1 MTTMTDPATR
11 PSEVRVHPL
20 RWLGQRD
27 RGFAALRRAT
37 RAAIIMPA
45 MFALGDKVIGNPQV
59 ATFAA
64 FGSFAMLLLVDFG
77 GSMAERLQ
85 AEAALAV
92 TGGVF
97 VCLATLASQ
106 TVWLAAVAMAVA
118 GFGVI
123 FAGVV
128 SSVLAGATTALL
140 LAFILPVSLAAPAS
154 AVPDRLAGWGMAAG
168 VALVATALL
177 WPAPVRDRLRDAAAA
192 ACRALA
198 ARLRAGVAYHLSRMA
213 GQFAPDRDH
222 AAAQAD
228 QAVEA
233 LRSAFLATPYRPTGL
248 STPARTT
255 VRLVDE
261 LIWLNSIVIQP
272 GLHRGGVHRAALVVR
287 EAAAAV
293 LGRAADLLETRGGSS
308 DELGAALTELAAA
321 HAKMQE
327 GVTAGL
333 PVWSLRPAS
342 DPAVAGPLVGPGPSV
357 GDPAAGGEPVSEF
370 ITSLDPAF
378 RAEELSYAVSLIAR
392 TAGLTAAA
400 ERRSW
405 RDRWLGRQPEGVPGT
420 LSAARERITSY
431 LEPHS
436 VWLHNSLRG
445 AAGLGLAVLAAR
457 LAGVQH
463 SFWVVLGA
471 LSVLRSNALNTGQD
485 AVRAMLGTVAGFIVG
500 AALLVGIGTNTTL
513 LWFLLPLAVFL
524 AGVAPACISFAGG
537 QAAFT
542 LTVVILFSILQ
553 PTGWRVGLVRIED
566 VAIGVGVSLAVGVLF
581 WPRGAA
587 PALRQA
593 LAQAYAD
600 GAGYLAST
608 VRSGMSSGDPGIP
621 ALPAVAGDAARA
633 AAASRRLDDA
643 FRTYLAERG
652 AKRLPLAD
660 VAGLVTGVAGLR
672 LEADA
677 VLDLW
682 RADDGR
688 AGGDVA
694 AARQEILGIA
704 DRVTGWYDGL
714 ATTLITGGELP
725 QPLAAD
731 KAADGRLIRAVRRD
745 LLDNDGRA
753 TATAVRIIW
762 TGDHLDVI
770 CRQQAA
776 IISPA
781 RDAHADTRHPRPRA
795 QAGAERDPAKD
806 EHEESTENDAEQHRR
821 ADPPRLRR
829 MAPGRQ
835 GPGRRGHGR
844 PLRARWGA
852 RDPGRAGPVA

>member
-1 MTTMTDPATR
+1 MPDMRLAHL
-11 PSEVRVHPL
+11 HPL

-37 RAAIIMPA
+37 RTAIVMPA
-45 MFALGDKVIGNPQV
+45 MFALGDKVIGNPQL

-77 GSMAERLQ
+77 GPMAERLQ
-85 AEAALAV
+85 AQAALAV

-97 VCLATLASQ
+97 VCLATLASG
-106 TVWLAAVAMAVA
+106 TAWGAAVAMAVA

-123 FAGVV
+123 FAGVI
-128 SSVLAGATTALL
+128 SAVLAGATTALL

-154 AVPDRLAGWGMAAG
+154 AVPDRLAGWGMAGG

-177 WPAPVRDRLRDAAAA
+177 WPAPARDRLRGAAAA
-192 ACRALA
+192 AARALA
-198 ARLRAGVAYHLSRMA
+198 ARLRAGVAYLLSDMDE
-213 GQFAPDRDH
+213 QFAVDREH

-233 LRSAFLATPYRPTGL
+233 LRRAFLATPYRPTGL

-261 LIWLNSIVIQP
+261 LNWLNSIVIHP
-272 GLHRGGVHRAALVVR
+272 GLDHGGGNRAALRVK

-293 LGRAADLLETRGGSS
+293 LDRAAALLDSMGASS
-308 DELGAALTELAAA
+308 DELDAALAELAAA

-327 GVTAGL
+327 GLTTDL
-333 PVWSLRPAS
+333 PVRSQRPAS
-342 DPAVAGPLVGPGPSV
+342 DPAA
-357 GDPAAGGEPVSEF
+357 DGEPAGEF

-392 TAGLTAAA
+392 NAGLTAAA

-405 RDRWLGRQPEGVPGT
+405 RERWLGRQPEGVPGT

-457 LAGVQH
+457 LTGVQH

-485 AVRAMLGTVAGFIVG
+485 AVRAMLGTLAGFIAG
-500 AALLVGIGTNTTL
+500 AALIAGIGTNTTL

-542 LTVVILFSILQ
+542 LTLVILFNILQ
-553 PTGWRVGLVRIED
+553 PAGWRVGLVRVED
-566 VAIGVGVSLAVGVLF
+566 VALGVGVSLVVGVLF

-587 PALRQA
+587 AALRRA

-600 GAGYLAST
+600 GAGYLASA
-608 VRSGMSSGDPGIP
+608 VRSGTSRGDPGTP
-621 ALPAVAGDAARA
+621 ALPALAGDAARA

-643 FRTYLAERG
+643 FRTFLAERG
-652 AKRLPLAD
+652 AKRFPLAD

-682 RADDGR
+682 RGDDGQP
-688 AGGDVA
+688 GGDVA
-694 AARQEILGIA
+694 AARQEILGTA
-704 DRVTGWYDGL
+704 DRVTGWYDAL
-714 ATTLITGGELP
+714 ATTMITGGELP
-725 QPLAAD
+725 QPLADD
-731 KAADGRLIRAVRRD
+731 KAADGRLVRAVRRD
-745 LLDNDGRA
+745 LLGDDDA
-753 TATAVRIIW
+753 ASATAVRMIW
-762 TGDHLDVI
+762 TGDHLDVV
-770 CRQQAA
+770 RRLQAA

-781 RDAHADTRHPRPRA
+781 RATAGQPAGGRIIPPLPRRFLA
-795 QAGAERDPAKD
+795 L
-806 EHEESTENDAEQHRR
+806 
-821 ADPPRLRR
+821 LR
-829 MAPGRQ
+829 
-835 GPGRRGHGR
+835 
-844 PLRARWGA
+844 
-852 RDPGRAGPVA
+852 

>member
-1 MTTMTDPATR
+1 MR
-11 PSEVRVHPL
+11 
-20 RWLGQRD
+20 
-27 RGFAALRRAT
+27 LRR
-37 RAAIIMPA
+37 
-45 MFALGDKVIGNPQV
+45 
-59 ATFAA
+59 
-64 FGSFAMLLLVDFG
+64 S
-77 GSMAERLQ
+77 
-85 AEAALAV
+85 
-92 TGGVF
+92 
-97 VCLATLASQ
+97 
-106 TVWLAAVAMAVA
+106 
-118 GFGVI
+118 
-123 FAGVV
+123 
-128 SSVLAGATTALL
+128 
-140 LAFILPVSLAAPAS
+140 
-154 AVPDRLAGWGMAAG
+154 
-168 VALVATALL
+168 
-177 WPAPVRDRLRDAAAA
+177 
-192 ACRALA
+192 
-198 ARLRAGVAYHLSRMA
+198 
-213 GQFAPDRDH
+213 
-222 AAAQAD
+222 D

-272 GLHRGGVHRAALVVR
+272 GLHRDGVNRAALRVK

-293 LGRAADLLETRGGSS
+293 LDRAADLLDSRGGSS

-333 PVWSLRPAS
+333 PARSLRPAS
-342 DPAVAGPLVGPGPSV
+342 DPAVAGSLAGPEPPV
-357 GDPAAGGEPVSEF
+357 GDPAAGGGPVSEF

-392 TAGLTAAA
+392 TVELTAAA

-405 RDRWLGRQPEGVPGT
+405 RERWLGRQPEGVPGT

-445 AAGLGLAVLAAR
+445 AAGLGLAVLVAR
-457 LAGVQH
+457 LTGVQH
-463 SFWVVLGA
+463 SFWVILGA

-485 AVRAMLGTVAGFIVG
+485 AVRAMLGTLAGFIVG

-542 LTVVILFSILQ
+542 LTVVILFNILQ

-566 VAIGVGVSLAVGVLF
+566 VALGVGVSLVVGVLF

-600 GAGYLAST
+600 GAGYLADT
-608 VRSGMSSGDPGIP
+608 VRFGMSRGDPGTP
-621 ALPAVAGDAARA
+621 AAPAPGGDAARA

-643 FRTYLAERG
+643 FRTFLAERG
-652 AKRLPLAD
+652 AKRFPLAG
-660 VAGLVTGVAGLR
+660 VAGLVTGVAVLR

-694 AARQEILGIA
+694 GARQEILGTA

-714 ATTLITGGELP
+714 ATTMITGGELP
-725 QPLAAD
+725 QPLAHD
-731 KAADGRLIRAVRRD
+731 KAADSRLVRAVRRD
-745 LLDNDGRA
+745 LLGDDGRA
-753 TATAVRIIW
+753 SATAVRMIW

-770 CRQQAA
+770 CRLQAA

-781 RDAHADTRHPRPRA
+781 RANAPRPA
-795 QAGAERDPAKD
+795 PNA
-806 EHEESTENDAEQHRR
+806 TRR
-821 ADPPRLRR
+821 
-829 MAPGRQ
+829 
-835 GPGRRGHGR
+835 
-844 PLRARWGA
+844 
-852 RDPGRAGPVA
+852 

>member
-1 MTTMTDPATR
+1 MPDMR
-11 PSEVRVHPL
+11 PPHLHPL

-37 RAAIIMPA
+37 RTAIIMPA
-45 MFALGDKVIGNPQV
+45 LFALGDKVIGNPQL

-77 GSMAERLQ
+77 GPMAERLQ

-106 TVWLAAVAMAVA
+106 TAWLAAVAMAVA

-140 LAFILPVSLAAPAS
+140 LAFILPVSLAAPPS

-168 VALVATALL
+168 VALGATALL
-177 WPAPVRDRLRDAAAA
+177 WPAPARDRLRGAAAA

-198 ARLRAGVAYHLSRMA
+198 ARLRAGVAYLLSGMDE
-213 GQFAPDRDH
+213 QFALDRDH
-222 AAAQAD
+222 AVAQAD

-248 STPARTT
+248 SAPARTT

-272 GLHRGGVHRAALVVR
+272 GLHRDGVNRTALRVK

-293 LGRAADLLETRGGSS
+293 LDPAADLLDSRGGSS
-308 DELGAALTELAAA
+308 DELDAALTELAAA
-321 HAKMQE
+321 HAKLQE

-333 PVWSLRPAS
+333 PARSLRPAS
-342 DPAVAGPLVGPGPSV
+342 DPAA
-357 GDPAAGGEPVSEF
+357 DGGPVSEF
-370 ITSLDPAF
+370 VTSLDPAF

-392 TAGLTAAA
+392 TVELTAAA

-405 RDRWLGRQPEGVPGT
+405 RERWLGRQPEGVPGT

-457 LAGVQH
+457 LTGVQH

-485 AVRAMLGTVAGFIVG
+485 AVRAMAGTVAGFIVG

-513 LWFLLPLAVFL
+513 LWFLLPVAVFL

-542 LTVVILFSILQ
+542 LTLVILFNILQ

-566 VAIGVGVSLAVGVLF
+566 VAIGVGVSLIVGVLF

-608 VRSGMSSGDPGIP
+608 VRSGTSRGDPGTP
-621 ALPAVAGDAARA
+621 ALPALAGDAARA

-652 AKRLPLAD
+652 TKPFPLAD
-660 VAGLVTGVAGLR
+660 VAGLVTGVTGLR

-682 RADDGR
+682 RGDDGQ
-688 AGGDVA
+688 AGGDPA
-694 AARQEILGIA
+694 AARHEILGIA

-714 ATTLITGGELP
+714 ATTISTGGELP
-725 QPLAAD
+725 QPLAHD
-731 KAADGRLIRAVRRD
+731 KAADGRLVGAVRRD
-745 LLDNDGRA
+745 LLGDDGRA
-753 TATAVRIIW
+753 SATAVRMIW
-762 TGDHLDVI
+762 TGDHLDVV
-770 CRQQAA
+770 RRLQAA

-781 RDAHADTRHPRPRA
+781 RATAGQPAGGRIIPPLPRRFL
-795 QAGAERDPAKD
+795 
-806 EHEESTENDAEQHRR
+806 TL
-821 ADPPRLRR
+821 LR
-829 MAPGRQ
+829 
-835 GPGRRGHGR
+835 
-844 PLRARWGA
+844 
-852 RDPGRAGPVA
+852 

>member
-1 MTTMTDPATR
+1 
-11 PSEVRVHPL
+11 
-20 RWLGQRD
+20 
-27 RGFAALRRAT
+27 
-37 RAAIIMPA
+37 
-45 MFALGDKVIGNPQV
+45 
-59 ATFAA
+59 
-64 FGSFAMLLLVDFG
+64 
-77 GSMAERLQ
+77 
-85 AEAALAV
+85 
-92 TGGVF
+92 
-97 VCLATLASQ
+97 
-106 TVWLAAVAMAVA
+106 
-118 GFGVI
+118 
-123 FAGVV
+123 
-128 SSVLAGATTALL
+128 VLAGATTALL

-154 AVPDRLAGWGMAAG
+154 AVPDRLAGWGMAGG

-177 WPAPVRDRLRDAAAA
+177 WPAPARDRLRGAAAA
-192 ACRALA
+192 ACQALA
-198 ARLRAGVAYHLSRMA
+198 ARLRAGIAYLLSGMDE
-213 GQFAPDRDH
+213 QFALDRDH

-261 LIWLNSIVIQP
+261 LNWLNSIVIQP
-272 GLHRGGVHRAALVVR
+272 GLHRDGVNRAALRVK

-293 LGRAADLLETRGGSS
+293 LDRAADLLDSRGGSS
-308 DELGAALTELAAA
+308 DELDAVLTELAAA

-327 GVTAGL
+327 GVTADL
-333 PVWSLRPAS
+333 PVRSLRPAS
-342 DPAVAGPLVGPGPSV
+342 DPA
-357 GDPAAGGEPVSEF
+357 AGGGPVSEF

-392 TAGLTAAA
+392 NVELTAAA

-405 RDRWLGRQPEGVPGT
+405 RERWLGRQPEGVPGT

-457 LAGVQH
+457 LTGVQH

-485 AVRAMLGTVAGFIVG
+485 AVRAMLGTVAGFIAG

-513 LWFLLPLAVFL
+513 LWFLLPLAVLL
-524 AGVAPACISFAGG
+524 AGVAPAVISFAGG

-542 LTVVILFSILQ
+542 LTLVILFNILQ

-566 VAIGVGVSLAVGVLF
+566 VAIGAGVSLVVGVLF

-608 VRSGMSSGDPGIP
+608 VRFGMSRGDPRMP
-621 ALPAVAGDAARA
+621 APAALAGDAARA

-660 VAGLVTGVAGLR
+660 VAGLVTGVVGLR

-682 RADDGR
+682 RGDDGQ

-694 AARQEILGIA
+694 AARHEILGTA
-704 DRVTGWYDGL
+704 ERVTDWYNSL
-714 ATTLITGGELP
+714 ATTMITGGELP
-725 QPLAAD
+725 QPLAHD
-731 KAADGRLIRAVRRD
+731 KAADARLVRAVRRD
-745 LLDNDGRA
+745 LLGDDGRA
-753 TATAVRIIW
+753 SATAVRMIW
-762 TGDHLDVI
+762 TGDHLDVV
-770 CRQQAA
+770 RRLQAA

-781 RDAHADTRHPRPRA
+781 RATAGQPPGGRIIPPLPRRFLA
-795 QAGAERDPAKD
+795 L
-806 EHEESTENDAEQHRR
+806 
-821 ADPPRLRR
+821 LR
-829 MAPGRQ
+829 
-835 GPGRRGHGR
+835 
-844 PLRARWGA
+844 
-852 RDPGRAGPVA
+852 

>member
-1 MTTMTDPATR
+1 MPDRRLAHL
-11 PSEVRVHPL
+11 HPL

-27 RGFAALRRAT
+27 SGFAALRRAT
-37 RAAIIMPA
+37 RTAIIMPA
-45 MFALGDKVIGNPQV
+45 MFALGDKVIGNPQL

-77 GSMAERLQ
+77 GPIAERLQ
-85 AEAALAV
+85 AQAALAV

-106 TVWLAAVAMAVA
+106 TVWLAAVAMAVV

-140 LAFILPVSLAAPAS
+140 LAFILPVSLAAPPS
-154 AVPDRLAGWGMAAG
+154 AVPDRLAGWGMAGG
-168 VALVATALL
+168 VALIAIL
-177 WPAPVRDRLRDAAAA
+177 WPVPARDRLRGAAAV

-198 ARLRAGVAYHLSRMA
+198 ARLRAGVAYLLSGMDE
-213 GQFAPDRDH
+213 QFALDRDH

-228 QAVEA
+228 QSVEA

-248 STPARTT
+248 STPAKTT

-261 LIWLNSIVIQP
+261 LIWLNGIVIQP
-272 GLHRGGVHRAALVVR
+272 GLHRDGVNRAALRVK

-293 LGRAADLLETRGGSS
+293 LDRAADLLGSRGGSS
-308 DELGAALTELAAA
+308 DELDAALTELAAA

-327 GVTAGL
+327 GVTADL
-333 PVWSLRPAS
+333 PVRSLRTAS
-342 DPAVAGPLVGPGPSV
+342 DPAV
-357 GDPAAGGEPVSEF
+357 GGEPVSEF

-378 RAEELSYAVSLIAR
+378 RAEELSYAVSLVAR
-392 TAGLTAAA
+392 NVELTAAA
-400 ERRSW
+400 ERRGW
-405 RDRWLGRQPEGVPGT
+405 RERWLGRQPAGVPGT

-445 AAGLGLAVLAAR
+445 AAGLGLAVLASR
-457 LAGVQH
+457 LTEVQH

-524 AGVAPACISFAGG
+524 AGVAPAVISFAGG

-542 LTVVILFSILQ
+542 LTLVILFNIIQ

-566 VAIGVGVSLAVGVLF
+566 VALGVGVSLVVGVLF

-608 VRSGMSSGDPGIP
+608 VRSGTARGDPGTP

-652 AKRLPLAD
+652 AKRFPLAD
-660 VAGLVTGVAGLR
+660 VAGLVTGVVGLR

-682 RADDGR
+682 RGGDGQ

-694 AARQEILGIA
+694 AARHEILGTA
-704 DRVTGWYDGL
+704 ERVTGWYDRL
-714 ATTLITGGELP
+714 ATTMITGGELP
-725 QPLAAD
+725 QPLAHD
-731 KAADGRLIRAVRRD
+731 KAADGRLVRAVR
-745 LLDNDGRA
+745 
-753 TATAVRIIW
+753 
-762 TGDHLDVI
+762 
-770 CRQQAA
+770 
-776 IISPA
+776 S
-781 RDAHADTRHPRPRA
+781 
-795 QAGAERDPAKD
+795 
-806 EHEESTENDAEQHRR
+806 
-821 ADPPRLRR
+821 
-829 MAPGRQ
+829 
-835 GPGRRGHGR
+835 
-844 PLRARWGA
+844 
-852 RDPGRAGPVA
+852 

>member
-1 MTTMTDPATR
+1 MPGMRLAHL
-11 PSEVRVHPL
+11 HPL

-27 RGFAALRRAT
+27 RGFTALRRAART
-37 RAAIIMPA
+37 AIIMPA
-45 MFALGDKVIGNPQV
+45 MFALGDKVIGNPQL

-77 GSMAERLQ
+77 GPMTERLQ
-85 AEAALAV
+85 AQAALAV

-106 TVWLAAVAMAVA
+106 TAWLAAVAMAVA

-154 AVPDRLAGWGMAAG
+154 AVPERLAGWAMAAG
-168 VALVATALL
+168 VALVAIALL
-177 WPAPVRDRLRDAAAA
+177 WPAPAHDPLRGAAAA

-198 ARLRAGVAYHLSRMA
+198 ARLRAGVAYLLSGMDE
-213 GQFAPDRDH
+213 QFALDRDH

-233 LRSAFLATPYRPTGL
+233 LRSAFLAMPYRPTGL

-261 LIWLNSIVIQP
+261 LNWLNSIVTQP
-272 GLHRGGVHRAALVVR
+272 GLHRDGVHRVALRVK

-293 LGRAADLLETRGGSS
+293 LDRAADLLDSRGGSGPCGG
-308 DELGAALTELAAA
+308 DEPRRRAWHELAAA
-321 HAKMQE
+321 RTDMQE
-327 GVTAGL
+327 NVLTGL
-333 PVWSLRPAS
+333 PAEG
-342 DPAVAGPLVGPGPSV
+342 A
-357 GDPAAGGEPVSEF
+357 EPVSEF

-392 TAGLTAAA
+392 TVGLTAAA

-405 RDRWLGRQPEGVPGT
+405 RERWLGRQPAGVPGT

-445 AAGLGLAVLAAR
+445 AAGLGLAVLVAR
-457 LAGVQH
+457 LTGVQH

-485 AVRAMLGTVAGFIVG
+485 AVRAILGTVAGFIAG

-513 LWFLLPLAVFL
+513 LWFLLPLAIFL
-524 AGVAPACISFAGG
+524 AGVAPAVISFAGG

-566 VAIGVGVSLAVGVLF
+566 VAIGVSVSLVVSVLF

-587 PALRQA
+587 AALRQA
-593 LAQAYAD
+593 LARRTPTARATSPGRCD
-600 GAGYLAST
+600 SGCHAAIRARPRSPLRPATRPGPRRHRAGLMT
-608 VRSGMSSGDPGIP
+608 RSG
-621 ALPAVAGDAARA
+621 R
-633 AAASRRLDDA
+633 
-643 FRTYLAERG
+643 YLAERG
-652 AKRLPLAD
+652 PKRMPLAD

-682 RADDGR
+682 QGGDGP
-688 AGGDVA
+688 AGGDLA
-694 AARQEILGIA
+694 AARLEILGTAERI
-704 DRVTGWYDGL
+704 TGWYDGL
-714 ATTLITGGELP
+714 ATTVITGGELHR
-725 QPLAAD
+725 PLAHD
-731 KAADGRLIRAVRRD
+731 QTADGRLVRAVRRD
-745 LLDNDGRA
+745 LLGNDGQASA
-753 TATAVRIIW
+753 TAIRVIW
-762 TGDHLDVI
+762 TGDHLDVV
-770 CRQQAA
+770 RRLQAA

-781 RDAHADTRHPRPRA
+781 RAN
-795 QAGAERDPAKD
+795 AGQLPAAAAGSRNGAPLAGRVAG
-806 EHEESTENDAEQHRR
+806 HGSTGGAGEGAARR
-821 ADPPRLRR
+821 A
-829 MAPGRQ
+829 
-835 GPGRRGHGR
+835 
-844 PLRARWGA
+844 ARSLDVW
-852 RDPGRAGPVA
+852 P

>member
-1 MTTMTDPATR
+1 MDVLVAKDGIPRCRGGLLHMPEMRLAHL
-11 PSEVRVHPL
+11 HPL

-27 RGFAALRRAT
+27 RDFAALRRAART
-37 RAAIIMPA
+37 AIIMPA

-77 GSMAERLQ
+77 GPMAERLQ

-106 TVWLAAVAMAVA
+106 TVWLAAVSMAVV

-168 VALVATALL
+168 AALVATAVL
-177 WPAPVRDRLRDAAAA
+177 WPAPARDRLRGAAAA

-198 ARLRAGVAYHLSRMA
+198 VRLRAGVAYLLSGMDEQSAR
-213 GQFAPDRDH
+213 DRDH
-222 AAAQAD
+222 AAARAD

-272 GLHRGGVHRAALVVR
+272 GLHRDGVNRAALKVK

-293 LGRAADLLETRGGSS
+293 LDRAADLLDSRGGSS
-308 DELGAALTELAAA
+308 DELDAALTELAAA
-321 HAKMQE
+321 HAKLQE
-327 GVTAGL
+327 GVTADL
-333 PVWSLRPAS
+333 PVRSLRPAS
-342 DPAVAGPLVGPGPSV
+342 D
-357 GDPAAGGEPVSEF
+357 AAPGGERVSEF

-392 TAGLTAAA
+392 NAGLTAAA

-405 RDRWLGRQPEGVPGT
+405 RERWLGRQPEGVPGT
-420 LSAARERITSY
+420 LSTARERITSF

-457 LAGVQH
+457 LTGVQH

-471 LSVLRSNALNTGQD
+471 LSVLRSTALNTGED

-500 AALLVGIGTNTTL
+500 AALLAAIGTNTAL
-513 LWFLLPLAVFL
+513 LWFLLPLAVFF
-524 AGVAPACISFAGG
+524 AGVAPSVISFAGG

-542 LTVVILFSILQ
+542 IILVVLFNIIQ

-566 VAIGVGVSLAVGVLF
+566 VAIGVGVSLVVGVLF

-587 PALRQA
+587 PALRRA

-608 VRSGMSSGDPGIP
+608 VRFGMSHGGAGAPAPP
-621 ALPAVAGDAARA
+621 ALADDAARA

-652 AKRLPLAD
+652 AKRFPLAG
-660 VAGLVTGVAGLR
+660 VAGLVTGVTGLR
-672 LEADA
+672 LEADG

-682 RADDGR
+682 RGDDGR
-688 AGGDVA
+688 ADGDLA
-694 AARQEILGIA
+694 AARQEILGTA
-704 DRVTGWYDGL
+704 ERVTAWYDDL
-714 ATTLITGGELP
+714 AATMITGGELA
-725 QPLAAD
+725 QPLAHD
-731 KAADGRLIRAVRRD
+731 QAADGRLVQAVRHD
-745 LLDNDGRA
+745 LLGNDSKA
-753 TATAVRIIW
+753 STTAVRMIW
-762 TGDHLDVI
+762 TGDHLDVV
-770 CRQQAA
+770 RRLQTA
-776 IISPA
+776 IMSPA
-781 RDAHADTRHPRPRA
+781 RATAGQSADSRTIPPLPRRFRA
-795 QAGAERDPAKD
+795 L
-806 EHEESTENDAEQHRR
+806 
-821 ADPPRLRR
+821 LR
-829 MAPGRQ
+829 
-835 GPGRRGHGR
+835 
-844 PLRARWGA
+844 
-852 RDPGRAGPVA
+852 

>member
-1 MTTMTDPATR
+1 MPDMRLAHM
-11 PSEVRVHPL
+11 HPV

-45 MFALGDKVIGNPQV
+45 MFAVGDKVIGDPQV

-77 GSMAERLQ
+77 GPMAERLQ

-106 TVWLAAVAMAVA
+106 TVWLAAVAMAVV

-154 AVPDRLAGWGMAAG
+154 AVPARLAGWGMAAG
-168 VALVATALL
+168 AALVATALL
-177 WPAPVRDRLRDAAAA
+177 WPAPARDRLRGAAAA

-198 ARLRAGVAYHLSRMA
+198 ARLHAGVAYLRSGMDE
-213 GQFAPDRDH
+213 QFARERDH
-222 AAAQAD
+222 AVAQAD
-228 QAVEA
+228 QAIGA

-261 LIWLNSIVIQP
+261 LNWLNSIVIQP
-272 GLHRGGVHRAALVVR
+272 GIHRGVSQEALRVK

-293 LGRAADLLETRGGSS
+293 LDRAADLLDSRGGSS
-308 DELGAALTELAAA
+308 DELDAALTDLAAA
-321 HAKMQE
+321 RAEMQA
-327 GVTAGL
+327 GVMAHL
-333 PVWSLRPAS
+333 PVRSRRPAS
-342 DPAVAGPLVGPGPSV
+342 G
-357 GDPAAGGEPVSEF
+357 PAADGEPASEF

-378 RAEELSYAVSLIAR
+378 RAKELSYAVSLIAR
-392 TAGLTAAA
+392 NVELTAAA
-400 ERRSW
+400 EQRSW
-405 RDRWLGRQPEGVPGT
+405 RERWLGRQPEGVPGT

-457 LAGVQH
+457 LTGVQH

-485 AVRAMLGTVAGFIVG
+485 AIRAMLGTVVGFVVG
-500 AALLVGIGTNTTL
+500 AGLLAAIGTNTTL
-513 LWFLLPLAVFL
+513 LWFLLPVAVFL
-524 AGVAPACISFAGG
+524 AGVAPAVISFAGG

-542 LTVVILFSILQ
+542 LTVVILFNILQ

-566 VAIGVGVSLAVGVLF
+566 VAIGVGVSLVVGVLF

-593 LAQAYAD
+593 LAQAYTD
-600 GAGYLAST
+600 GAGYLAGT
-608 VRSGMSSGDPGIP
+608 VRSGMSSGDPGMP

-652 AKRLPLAD
+652 AKRFPLAD
-660 VAGLVTGVAGLR
+660 VTGLVTGVAGLR

-682 RADDGR
+682 GGDGGQAD
-688 AGGDVA
+688 GDVA
-694 AARQEILGIA
+694 AARQEILGTA
-704 DRVTGWYDGL
+704 ERVTSWYDGL
-714 ATTLITGGELP
+714 ATTMIAGGELP
-725 QPLAAD
+725 QPLAHD
-731 KAADGRLIRAVRRD
+731 QAADGRLVRAVRRD
-745 LLDNDGRA
+745 LLSDDGTASA
-753 TATAVRIIW
+753 TAIRIIW
-762 TGDHLDVI
+762 TGDHLDVV
-770 CRQQAA
+770 RRLQAA

-781 RDAHADTRHPRPRA
+781 RSTAGQPAGDRIIPPLPTRFL
-795 QAGAERDPAKD
+795 AK
-806 EHEESTENDAEQHRR
+806 
-821 ADPPRLRR
+821 LR
-829 MAPGRQ
+829 
-835 GPGRRGHGR
+835 
-844 PLRARWGA
+844 
-852 RDPGRAGPVA
+852 

>member
-1 MTTMTDPATR
+1 MPDRRLAHL
-11 PSEVRVHPL
+11 HPL

-37 RAAIIMPA
+37 RTAIIMPA
-45 MFALGDKVIGNPQV
+45 MFALGDKVTGNPQL

-77 GSMAERLQ
+77 GPMAERLQ
-85 AEAALAV
+85 AQVALAV
-92 TGGVF
+92 TCGVF

-106 TVWLAAVAMAVA
+106 TAWLAAAAMAVV

-154 AVPDRLAGWGMAAG
+154 AVPDRLAGWGLAGG

-177 WPAPVRDRLRDAAAA
+177 WPAPARDRLRGAAAG

-198 ARLRAGVAYHLSRMA
+198 ARLRAGVAYLLSGMDEQMA
-213 GQFAPDRDH
+213 LDRDQ
-222 AAAQAD
+222 AAAQAG

-233 LRSAFLATPYRPTGL
+233 LRGAFLATPYRPTGL

-272 GLHRGGVHRAALVVR
+272 GLHRDGVNRAALRVK
-287 EAAAAV
+287 ESAAAV
-293 LGRAADLLETRGGSS
+293 LDRAADLLHSRGGSS
-308 DELGAALTELAAA
+308 DELDAALTELAAA
-321 HAKMQE
+321 HAKLQK
-327 GVTAGL
+327 GVTADL
-333 PVWSLRPAS
+333 PVRSLRPAS
-342 DPAVAGPLVGPGPSV
+342 DPAAGGPPAGPAPSA
-357 GDPAAGGEPVSEF
+357 GDPAGEF

-392 TAGLTAAA
+392 SAELTAAA

-405 RDRWLGRQPEGVPGT
+405 RERWLGRQPEGVPGT

-457 LAGVQH
+457 LSGVQH

-485 AVRAMLGTVAGFIVG
+485 AVRALLGTVAGFIVG
-500 AALLVGIGTNTTL
+500 AALLAGIGTNTAL

-524 AGVAPACISFAGG
+524 AGVAPAVISFAGG

-542 LTVVILFSILQ
+542 LTLVILFNIIQ
-553 PTGWRVGLVRIED
+553 PAGWRVGLVRIED
-566 VAIGVGVSLAVGVLF
+566 VAIGVGVSLIVGTLF

-587 PALRQA
+587 PALRHA

-608 VRSGMSSGDPGIP
+608 ERFGTSRGDPGTPAPP
-621 ALPAVAGDAARA
+621 ALANDAARA

-652 AKRLPLAD
+652 AKRFPLAD

-682 RADDGR
+682 RGDDGQ
-688 AGGDVA
+688 AGGDA
-694 AARQEILGIA
+694 AAAQHQILGTA
-704 DRVTGWYDGL
+704 ERVTTWYDDL
-714 ATTLITGGELP
+714 AVIIVSGGEIP
-725 QPLAAD
+725 QPLAHD
-731 KAADGRLIRAVRRD
+731 QAADARLVQAVRHD
-745 LLDNDGRA
+745 LLGNDSNA
-753 TATAVRIIW
+753 
-762 TGDHLDVI
+762 
-770 CRQQAA
+770 
-776 IISPA
+776 
-781 RDAHADTRHPRPRA
+781 
-795 QAGAERDPAKD
+795 
-806 EHEESTENDAEQHRR
+806 ST
-821 ADPPRLRR
+821 
-829 MAPGRQ
+829 
-835 GPGRRGHGR
+835 
-844 PLRARWGA
+844 
-852 RDPGRAGPVA
+852 

>member
-1 MTTMTDPATR
+1 MPDMR
-11 PSEVRVHPL
+11 PPHLHPL

-37 RAAIIMPA
+37 RTAIIMPA
-45 MFALGDKVIGNPQV
+45 LFALGDKVIGNPQL

-77 GSMAERLQ
+77 GPMAERLQ
-85 AEAALAV
+85 AQAALAV

-106 TVWLAAVAMAVA
+106 TAWLAAASMAVA

-140 LAFILPVSLAAPAS
+140 LAFILPVSLAAPPS

-168 VALVATALL
+168 VALGATAFL
-177 WPAPVRDRLRDAAAA
+177 WPAPARDRLRGAAAA

-198 ARLRAGVAYHLSRMA
+198 ARLRAGVAYLLSGMDE
-213 GQFAPDRDH
+213 QFALDRDH
-222 AAAQAD
+222 AVAQAD

-248 STPARTT
+248 SAPARTT

-272 GLHRGGVHRAALVVR
+272 GLHRDGVSRAALRVK
-287 EAAAAV
+287 ESSAAV
-293 LGRAADLLETRGGSS
+293 LDPAADLLDSRGGNS
-308 DELGAALTELAAA
+308 DELDAALTELAAA
-321 HAKMQE
+321 HAKLQE

-333 PVWSLRPAS
+333 PVRSPRPAS
-342 DPAVAGPLVGPGPSV
+342 E
-357 GDPAAGGEPVSEF
+357 PAAGGEPASEF

-405 RDRWLGRQPEGVPGT
+405 RERWLGRQPEGVPGT

-457 LAGVQH
+457 LTGVQH

-513 LWFLLPLAVFL
+513 LWFLLPVAVFL
-524 AGVAPACISFAGG
+524 AGVAPAVISFAGG

-542 LTVVILFSILQ
+542 LTLVILFNILQ

-566 VAIGVGVSLAVGVLF
+566 VAIGVGVSLIVGVLF

-593 LAQAYAD
+593 LAEAYAD

-608 VRSGMSSGDPGIP
+608 VRFGTSRGDPSTP
-621 ALPAVAGDAARA
+621 ALPALAGDAARA

-652 AKRLPLAD
+652 AKPFPLAD

-672 LEADA
+672 S
-677 VLDLW
+677 
-682 RADDGR
+682 
-688 AGGDVA
+688 GG
-694 AARQEILGIA
+694 
-704 DRVTGWYDGL
+704 
-714 ATTLITGGELP
+714 
-725 QPLAAD
+725 
-731 KAADGRLIRAVRRD
+731 
-745 LLDNDGRA
+745 
-753 TATAVRIIW
+753 
-762 TGDHLDVI
+762 
-770 CRQQAA
+770 
-776 IISPA
+776 
-781 RDAHADTRHPRPRA
+781 
-795 QAGAERDPAKD
+795 
-806 EHEESTENDAEQHRR
+806 
-821 ADPPRLRR
+821 
-829 MAPGRQ
+829 
-835 GPGRRGHGR
+835 
-844 PLRARWGA
+844 
-852 RDPGRAGPVA
+852 

>member
-1 MTTMTDPATR
+1 MPGTR
-11 PSEVRVHPL
+11 LAHLHPL
-20 RWLGQRD
+20 RWLGRRD

-37 RAAIIMPA
+37 RTAIIMPA
-45 MFALGDKVIGNPQV
+45 MFALGDKVIGNPQL

-77 GSMAERLQ
+77 GPMAERLQ

-106 TVWLAAVAMAVA
+106 NAWLAAIAMAVV

-140 LAFILPVSLAAPAS
+140 LAFILPVSLAAPVS
-154 AVPDRLAGWGMAAG
+154 AVPERLAGWGMVGG
-168 VALVATALL
+168 VAVVATAFL
-177 WPAPVRDRLRDAAAA
+177 WPAPARDRLRGAAAA

-198 ARLRAGVAYHLSRMA
+198 ARLRAGVAYLLSGMDE
-213 GQFAPDRDH
+213 QFALDRDH

-228 QAVEA
+228 QTVEA

-261 LIWLNSIVIQP
+261 LNWLNSIVIQP
-272 GLHRGGVHRAALVVR
+272 GLHRDGVNRAALRVK

-293 LGRAADLLETRGGSS
+293 LERAAALLDSRGGSS
-308 DELGAALTELAAA
+308 DQLDAALTELAAA

-327 GVTAGL
+327 GVTADL
-333 PVWSLRPAS
+333 PVRSLRSAN
-342 DPAVAGPLVGPGPSV
+342 DPTVAGALVKPEPSAS
-357 GDPAAGGEPVSEF
+357 DPAAGGGPVSEF

-378 RAEELSYAVSLIAR
+378 RAEQLSYAVSLIAR
-392 TAGLTAAA
+392 NVELTAAA

-405 RDRWLGRQPEGVPGT
+405 RERWLGRQPEGVPGT

-445 AAGLGLAVLAAR
+445 AAGLGLAVLASR
-457 LAGVQH
+457 LTGVQH

-485 AVRAMLGTVAGFIVG
+485 ALRAMLGTVAGFIIG

-524 AGVAPACISFAGG
+524 AGVAPAVISFAGG

-542 LTVVILFSILQ
+542 LTLVILFNIIQ

-566 VAIGVGVSLAVGVLF
+566 VAIGVGVSLVVGVLF

-593 LAQAYAD
+593 LAKAYAD
-600 GAGYLAST
+600 GVGYLAST
-608 VRSGMSSGDPGIP
+608 VRFGMSRSDPSTP
-621 ALPAVAGDAARA
+621 ALPALAGDATWA

-652 AKRLPLAD
+652 AKRFPLAD
-660 VAGLVTGVAGLR
+660 VAGLVTGVIGLR

-677 VLDLW
+677 ILELW
-682 RADDGR
+682 RGDDGQ
-688 AGGDVA
+688 AGGNVA
-694 AARQEILGIA
+694 AARHEILGTA
-704 DRVTGWYDGL
+704 ERVTGWYDGL
-714 ATTLITGGELP
+714 ATTMIAGGELP
-725 QPLAAD
+725 QPLAHD
-731 KAADGRLIRAVRRD
+731 KAADGRLVRAVRRD
-745 LLDNDGRA
+745 LLGDDGRA
-753 TATAVRIIW
+753 SATAVRMIW
-762 TGDHLDVI
+762 TGDHLDVV
-770 CRQQAA
+770 RRLQAA

-781 RDAHADTRHPRPRA
+781 RAT
-795 QAGAERDPAKD
+795 
-806 EHEESTENDAEQHRR
+806 AEQPAGSRIIPPLPRR
-821 ADPPRLRR
+821 FRALLR
-829 MAPGRQ
+829 
-835 GPGRRGHGR
+835 
-844 PLRARWGA
+844 
-852 RDPGRAGPVA
+852 

>member
-1 MTTMTDPATR
+1 MPETR
-11 PSEVRVHPL
+11 LAHLHPL

-37 RAAIIMPA
+37 RTAIIMPA
-45 MFALGDKVIGNPQV
+45 MFALGDKVIGDPQV

-77 GSMAERLQ
+77 GTMAERLQ

-106 TVWLAAVAMAVA
+106 TAWLAAVAMAVV

-154 AVPDRLAGWGMAAG
+154 AVPDRLAGWGIAAG
-168 VALVATALL
+168 VALVATAFL
-177 WPAPVRDRLRDAAAA
+177 WPAPARDRLRGAAPA

-198 ARLRAGVAYHLSRMA
+198 ARLRAGVAYLLSGMD
-213 GQFAPDRDH
+213 GQLALDRDH

-261 LIWLNSIVIQP
+261 LIWLNGIIIQP
-272 GLHRGGVHRAALVVR
+272 GLHRDGVSPAALRVK

-293 LGRAADLLETRGGSS
+293 LDRAANLLDSRGGST
-308 DELGAALTELAAA
+308 DELDAGLTELAAA
-321 HAKMQE
+321 HAKMRE
-327 GVTAGL
+327 DVTADL
-333 PVWSLRPAS
+333 PVRSLRPAS
-342 DPAVAGPLVGPGPSV
+342 DPA
-357 GDPAAGGEPVSEF
+357 AGGEPAVEF

-392 TAGLTAAA
+392 TVELTAAA

-405 RDRWLGRQPEGVPGT
+405 RERWLGRQPAGVPGT

-457 LAGVQH
+457 LTGVQH

-485 AVRAMLGTVAGFIVG
+485 AVRAIAGTVAGFIVG
-500 AALLVGIGTNTTL
+500 AALLAGIGTNTTL

-524 AGVAPACISFAGG
+524 AGVAPAVISFTGG

-542 LTVVILFSILQ
+542 LTLVILFNIIQ

-566 VAIGVGVSLAVGVLF
+566 IALGVGVSLVVGVLF

-587 PALRQA
+587 PALRRA
-593 LAQAYAD
+593 LAEAYAD
-600 GAGYLAST
+600 GARYLAST
-608 VRSGMSSGDPGIP
+608 VRSGMSRGDPGTPAFP
-621 ALPAVAGDAARA
+621 ALAGGTLAGDAARS

-643 FRTYLAERG
+643 F
-652 AKRLPLAD
+652 
-660 VAGLVTGVAGLR
+660 
-672 LEADA
+672 
-677 VLDLW
+677 
-682 RADDGR
+682 
-688 AGGDVA
+688 
-694 AARQEILGIA
+694 
-704 DRVTGWYDGL
+704 
-714 ATTLITGGELP
+714 
-725 QPLAAD
+725 
-731 KAADGRLIRAVRRD
+731 
-745 LLDNDGRA
+745 
-753 TATAVRIIW
+753 
-762 TGDHLDVI
+762 
-770 CRQQAA
+770 
-776 IISPA
+776 
-781 RDAHADTRHPRPRA
+781 
-795 QAGAERDPAKD
+795 
-806 EHEESTENDAEQHRR
+806 
-821 ADPPRLRR
+821 
-829 MAPGRQ
+829 
-835 GPGRRGHGR
+835 
-844 PLRARWGA
+844 
-852 RDPGRAGPVA
+852 

>member
-1 MTTMTDPATR
+1 VAIGHSGGQGWQCVDTEGGLSDMPDKSLA
-11 PSEVRVHPL
+11 RVHPV
-20 RWLGQRD
+20 RWLAQRD

-45 MFALGDKVIGNPQV
+45 MFALGDKVIGNPQL

-77 GSMAERLQ
+77 GSMAERFQ
-85 AEAALAV
+85 AQAALAV

-106 TVWLAAVAMAVA
+106 TVWLATVAMAVV

-154 AVPDRLAGWGMAAG
+154 AVPDRLAGWAMAGG

-177 WPAPVRDRLRDAAAA
+177 WPAPARDRLRGPAAA

-198 ARLRAGVAYHLSRMA
+198 ARLRAGIAYMLSGMDE
-213 GQFAPDRDH
+213 QFALDRDH

-261 LIWLNSIVIQP
+261 LSWLNSIVIQP
-272 GLHRGGVHRAALVVR
+272 GLHRDGGRRAALRVK

-293 LGRAADLLETRGGSS
+293 LDRAADLLESMGGSS
-308 DELGAALTELAAA
+308 DELDAALTELAAA

-327 GVTAGL
+327 GVMVDL
-333 PVWSLRPAS
+333 PVWSRPPAS
-342 DPAVAGPLVGPGPSV
+342 DPAVAT
-357 GDPAAGGEPVSEF
+357 DPAAATDPATATDPAASGEPASEF

-378 RAEELSYAVSLIAR
+378 RAQELSYAVSLIAR
-392 TAGLTAAA
+392 NVELTAAA

-405 RDRWLGRQPEGVPGT
+405 RERWLGRQPEGVPGT

-431 LEPHS
+431 LEPNS

-457 LAGVQH
+457 LTGVQH
-463 SFWVVLGA
+463 AFWVVLGA

-500 AALLVGIGTNTTL
+500 AALLVAIGTNTML

-524 AGVAPACISFAGG
+524 AGVAPAVISFAGG

-542 LTVVILFSILQ
+542 LTLVILFNIIQ

-566 VAIGVGVSLAVGVLF
+566 IAIGVGVSLVVGVLF

-593 LAQAYAD
+593 LADAYAD

-608 VRSGMSSGDPGIP
+608 VRFGMSRGDPGAP
-621 ALPAVAGDAARA
+621 ALSAVTGDATRA

-652 AKRLPLAD
+652 TKRIPLAD
-660 VAGLVTGVAGLR
+660 VTGLVTGV
-672 LEADA
+672 
-677 VLDLW
+677 
-682 RADDGR
+682 
-688 AGGDVA
+688 
-694 AARQEILGIA
+694 
-704 DRVTGWYDGL
+704 
-714 ATTLITGGELP
+714 
-725 QPLAAD
+725 
-731 KAADGRLIRAVRRD
+731 
-745 LLDNDGRA
+745 
-753 TATAVRIIW
+753 
-762 TGDHLDVI
+762 
-770 CRQQAA
+770 
-776 IISPA
+776 
-781 RDAHADTRHPRPRA
+781 
-795 QAGAERDPAKD
+795 
-806 EHEESTENDAEQHRR
+806 
-821 ADPPRLRR
+821 
-829 MAPGRQ
+829 
-835 GPGRRGHGR
+835 
-844 PLRARWGA
+844 
-852 RDPGRAGPVA
+852 

>member
-1 MTTMTDPATR
+1 MPDMRLAH
-11 PSEVRVHPL
+11 VHPL

-37 RAAIIMPA
+37 RTAIIMPA
-45 MFALGDKVIGNPQV
+45 MFALGEEVIGNSQL
-59 ATFAA
+59 ATFVA

-77 GSMAERLQ
+77 GPMAERLQ
-85 AEAALAV
+85 AQAALAV

-97 VCLATLASQ
+97 VCLATLASRNA
-106 TVWLAAVAMAVA
+106 WLAAVAMAVV

-154 AVPDRLAGWGMAAG
+154 AVPERLAGWGMAGG
-168 VALVATALL
+168 VALVAIALL
-177 WPAPVRDRLRDAAAA
+177 WPAPARDRLRGAAAA

-198 ARLRAGVAYHLSRMA
+198 VRLRAGIAYLLSGMDE
-213 GQFAPDRDH
+213 QFTRERDH
-222 AAAQAD
+222 AVAQAD

-261 LIWLNSIVIQP
+261 VIWLNSVVIRP
-272 GLHRGGVHRAALVVR
+272 GLHRDGINRAALRVK

-293 LGRAADLLETRGGSS
+293 LDRAADLLDSRGGSS
-308 DELGAALTELAAA
+308 DELDAARTELDAA

-327 GVTAGL
+327 GVTAHL
-333 PVWSLRPAS
+333 PVRSGEAAS
-342 DPAVAGPLVGPGPSV
+342 EV
-357 GDPAAGGEPVSEF
+357 

-392 TAGLTAAA
+392 NVELTAAA
-400 ERRSW
+400 ERRTW
-405 RDRWLGRQPEGVPGT
+405 RERWLGRQPEGVPGT

-445 AAGLGLAVLAAR
+445 GAGLGLAVLAAR
-457 LAGVQH
+457 LTGVQH

-485 AVRAMLGTVAGFIVG
+485 AVRAMLGTVAGFVAG
-500 AALLVGIGTNTTL
+500 AVLLVGIGTNTTL
-513 LWFLLPLAVFL
+513 LWFLLPVAVFL
-524 AGVAPACISFAGG
+524 AGVAPAVISFAGG

-542 LTVVILFSILQ
+542 LTLVILFNIIQ

-566 VAIGVGVSLAVGVLF
+566 IALGVGVSLVVGLLF

-608 VRSGMSSGDPGIP
+608 VRFGMSRSDPGTL
-621 ALPAVAGDAARA
+621 ALPALAGDAART

-660 VAGLVTGVAGLR
+660 VAGLVTGVVGLR

-682 RADDGR
+682 RGDDDQAD
-688 AGGDVA
+688 GDAA
-694 AARQEILGIA
+694 AARQEILGTA
-704 DRVTGWYDGL
+704 ERVTGWYDGL
-714 ATTLITGGELP
+714 ATTMITGGELP
-725 QPLAAD
+725 QPLAHD
-731 KAADGRLIRAVRRD
+731 KAADGRLARAVRRD
-745 LLDNDGRA
+745 LLGDDGKASA
-753 TATAVRIIW
+753 TAIRLIW
-762 TGDHLDVI
+762 TDDHLDVV
-770 CRQQAA
+770 RRLQSA

-781 RDAHADTRHPRPRA
+781 RATAGSAADGRIIPPLPRRFLA
-795 QAGAERDPAKD
+795 L
-806 EHEESTENDAEQHRR
+806 
-821 ADPPRLRR
+821 LR
-829 MAPGRQ
+829 
-835 GPGRRGHGR
+835 
-844 PLRARWGA
+844 
-852 RDPGRAGPVA
+852 